1 MLALTDG
8 RHWQLRA
15 AERVD
20 PSCPT
25 SRPRGDTGTLRWAPR
40 LVSARGRGNGA
51 LCGAGGAGCLC
62 PPREVLLGVYG
73 GVGQV

>member
-1 MLALTDG
+1 MLALADG

-15 AERVD
+15 AELVD
-20 PSCPT
+20 PSCPK
-25 SRPRGDTGTLRWAPR
+25 SRPRGDTGTLGWAPR

-51 LCGAGGAGCLC
+51 LCGGRRCWLSL
-62 PPREVLLGVYG
+62 PPWEVLLGVYG